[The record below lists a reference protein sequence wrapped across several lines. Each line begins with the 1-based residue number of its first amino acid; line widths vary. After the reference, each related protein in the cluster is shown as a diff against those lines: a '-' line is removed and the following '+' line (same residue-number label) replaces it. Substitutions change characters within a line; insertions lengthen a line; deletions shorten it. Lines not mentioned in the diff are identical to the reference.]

1 MKKDCD
7 PFVSIIVE
15 TEGFQSFLYFILF
28 YLILPFLLLLLM
40 QIVLDLSR

>member
-1 MKKDCD
+1 MKKDCN

-15 TEGFQSFLYFILF
+15 TEGFQSFLYLF